1 MSIIASKSSKMKS
14 WHVEAS
20 LTERV
25 TLVGTRTAPAID
37 ATLEVVEMKRALE
50 M

>member
-1 MSIIASKSSKMKS
+1 MKSS
-14 WHVEAS
+14 HAVAS
-20 LTERV
+20 HTEKV

-37 ATLEVVEMKRALE
+37 ATLEVMEMKRAFK